1 MTCSPARLAANRANA
16 LNSTGPRTEAGK
28 AATRLNALRHG
39 LAGAGDLVAPGED
52 AALVAA
58 RAAAFVRELGAPG
71 EVGRILA
78 HRAALLSVRM
88 ERSAERDEAVVVSNV
103 AAARD
108 EFDRDRLAAL
118 AGAIEATDGAGA
130 DLRAA
135 LAGLETTPEGLDH
148 LIESWRGLRAALG
161 STDPAVATPAS
172 LRATTWLDRPAD
184 APRAD
189 LLDRIDAE
197 LARLRPLAAG
207 SAALAAAWHDR
218 REDAAS
224 IASFDPSPEARLAHR
239 YEAAAERGMYRA
251 IAAIAA
257 LRRAREAELLPVG
270 PGSLPAPPSLVPPV
284 VPARPLPAAQPPAA
298 PLGSFRAG
306 TQSSSPP
313 LGAWIGGDREPAL
326 LPAEHRKKRPDL
338 RKLGSNRR

>member
-1 MTCSPARLAANRANA
+1 MTCSPARVAANRANA
-16 LNSTGPRTEAGK
+16 LKSTGPKTEAGK
-28 AATRLNALRHG
+28 AKARLNALRHG

-71 EVGRILA
+71 EVGQILA

-88 ERSAERDEAVVVSNV
+88 ERSAEREEAVVASNV

-108 EFDRDRLAAL
+108 EFDRDRCAAL
-118 AGAIEATDGAGA
+118 AGAIEALDGAGA

-135 LAGLETTPEGLDH
+135 LTELETTPAGLAH

-172 LRATTWLDRPAD
+172 LRATSWLDRPAD

-189 LLDRIDAE
+189 LLGGIDAE

-207 SAALAAAWHDR
+207 SAGLAADWHDR

-257 LRRAREAELLPVG
+257 LRRAREAEVLPG
-270 PGSLPAPPSLVPPV
+270 ALGSLPSPPSPLPPA
-284 VPARPLPAAQPPAA
+284 VPARPLPATQPPAA
-298 PLGSFRAG
+298 PLGSFRASD
-306 TQSSSPP
+306 QSNSSPVA
-313 LGAWIGGDREPAL
+313 AWIGSDREPAL
-326 LPAEHRKKRPDL
+326 LPTEPRKKRPDL
-338 RKLGSNRR
+338 RKLSSNRR